1 MKIISQT
8 IVVTPEELNLLVK
21 AQEKVHGILH
31 IENVSD
37 TEPDKYL
44 VTADWAIILQFL
56 QYTEINNL
64 PLEAVY

>member
-8 IVVTPEELNLLVK
+8 MVVTPEELKILVE
-21 AQEKVHGILH
+21 AQEKAHGILR

-56 QYTEINNL
+56 KYTEINTL
-64 PLEAVY
+64 PLEAIY

>member
-1 MKIISQT
+1 MKIISLT
-8 IVVTPEELNLLVK
+8 MVVTPEDLKLLVE
-21 AQEKVHGILH
+21 AQGKVHGLLR

-44 VTADWAIILQFL
+44 VTADWVIILQFL
-56 QYTEINNL
+56 KYTEINNL

>member
-8 IVVTPEELNLLVK
+8 IVVTPKELKLLVE
-21 AQEKVHGILH
+21 AQKEVHGILH

-56 QYTEINNL
+56 KYTEINNL

>member
-8 IVVTPEELNLLVK
+8 MVVTPEELKILVE
-21 AQEKVHGILH
+21 AQEKAHGILR

-56 QYTEINNL
+56 KYTEINNL
-64 PLEAVY
+64 PLEAIY

>member
-8 IVVTPEELNLLVK
+8 IVVTPEELKLLVE
-21 AQEKVHGILH
+21 AQGEVHGILH

-44 VTADWAIILQFL
+44 VTADWAIILRFL
-56 QYTEINNL
+56 RYAEVNYL
-64 PLEAVY
+64 PLETVD